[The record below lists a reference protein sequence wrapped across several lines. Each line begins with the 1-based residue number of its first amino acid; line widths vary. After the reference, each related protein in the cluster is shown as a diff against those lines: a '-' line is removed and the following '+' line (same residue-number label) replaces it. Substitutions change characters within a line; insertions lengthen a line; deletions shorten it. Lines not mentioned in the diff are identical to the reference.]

1 MLHAKLLQVNA
12 AKNFCVKKE
21 TLSSCV
27 DLLLFKSTDQTKIFN
42 IMFSAFHLKDNLI
55 NLITEPVKF
64 GKFFIL

>member
-12 AKNFCVKKE
+12 ATNFCVKKE

-42 IMFSAFHLKDNLI
+42 IFSAFHLKDNLI

-64 GKFFIL
+64 GKIFIL